1 MRMEQARGSEWGI
14 VRIIQ
19 AGSGEGVDQDRGIG
33 DRGKDLSDKL

>member
-19 AGSGEGVDQDRGIG
+19 AGSREGVDQDRGSG